1 MVKKQ
6 SIKSIIIKV
15 QFIDNDE
22 IIGNPNCTDPMISI
36 WVLTACKSWSYLH
49 FPDFF
54 FIIEIGVFH
63 GEIDSLICPA
73 SSCSLTNMWAASR
86 VPLGRDH

>member
-6 SIKSIIIKV
+6 SIKSITIKV
-15 QFIDNDE
+15 QFIANDE
-22 IIGNPNCTDPMISI
+22 VIGNPNGTDPMIYI
-36 WVLTACKSWSYLH
+36 WVLTACKSWSNLH

-63 GEIDSLICPA
+63 GEIDSLTR
-73 SSCSLTNMWAASR
+73 LHQ
-86 VPLGRDH
+86 VVL

>member
-6 SIKSIIIKV
+6 SIKIITIEV
-15 QFIDNDE
+15 QFICNDE
-22 IIGNPNCTDPMISI
+22 VIRNPNCTDPMISI
-36 WVLTACKSWSYLH
+36 WVMTACKSWSNLH

-63 GEIDSLICPA
+63 GEIDSLIF
-73 SSCSLTNMWAASR
+73 LHQ
-86 VPLGRDH
+86 VVL

>member
-6 SIKSIIIKV
+6 SIKIITIEV
-15 QFIDNDE
+15 QFICNDE
-22 IIGNPNCTDPMISI
+22 VIRNPNCTDPMISI
-36 WVLTACKSWSYLH
+36 WVLTACKSWSNLH

-63 GEIDSLICPA
+63 GEIDSLTR
-73 SSCSLTNMWAASR
+73 L
-86 VPLGRDH
+86 H